1 MSACLN
7 IFVILVYTRRCFV
20 CAEQIVFFFRSTLR
34 YRNWQKSAQSNEREH
49 LLKGTYLPNSEIVL
63 ETLSNLKLSLL
74 FNRNVPLG
82 YSLFRGVRS
91 TRQANNEVVR
101 SASAVFVYIHLRCGL
116 VHAVFHINVFLS
128 FQQAR

>member
-82 YSLFRGVRS
+82 YRLFRGIRS
-91 TRQANNEVVR
+91 TRQAKTEFR
-101 SASAVFVYIHLRCGL
+101 LLAL
-116 VHAVFHINVFLS
+116 FLFTYTS
-128 FQQAR
+128 GAAWCSIGYFTSSHF